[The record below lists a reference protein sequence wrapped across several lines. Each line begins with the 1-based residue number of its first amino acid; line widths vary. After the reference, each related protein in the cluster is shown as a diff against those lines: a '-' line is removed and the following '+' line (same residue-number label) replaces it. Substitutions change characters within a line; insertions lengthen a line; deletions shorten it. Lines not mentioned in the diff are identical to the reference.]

1 MAQDEDLD
9 VLSAIGA
16 GEQGKPAER
25 PQYGQVSE
33 SHCHKYR
40 QRLTAR
46 PLHSQM
52 PNLNIPSSGTRDQLN
67 GRYRVVGTHR
77 CHTATWRFTLAR
89 RAGSGTAGN
98 PVTGERPRYAYAAGL
113 AAVRILFI
121 IAAASATP
129 SSRSCIQSSFSM
141 DRTSS

>member
-1 MAQDEDLD
+1 MRPDGLP
-9 VLSAIGA
+9 LWA
-16 GEQGKPAER
+16 GPAE
-25 PQYGQVSE
+25 PGSV
-33 SHCHKYR
+33 H
-40 QRLTAR
+40 
-46 PLHSQM
+46 
-52 PNLNIPSSGTRDQLN
+52 
-67 GRYRVVGTHR
+67 
-77 CHTATWRFTLAR
+77 WRFTLAR
-89 RAGSGTAGN
+89 RAGGGTAGN